1 MTLPAHTPTKGLKF
15 AVLAFLD
22 LASKV
27 RTSEQAAALARQY
40 DESFQGESW
49 WTGDEPARR
58 CVQARTLLAPWQ
70 LAQRDAAKLPTAD
83 RSAELV
89 AAGFRMPLGSVRS
102 DGQPRFR
109 GKAAREDKPAPRPSK
124 PFQAELTGRC
134 EPERK
139 GFDTEWESQQ
149 WALRRLVALGD
160 PGATV
165 RVTSARSAHVEV
177 WTYAEACRRQGTGA
191 VGPAMHHTR
200 TQVGKVWGKA
210 QTTKVSFSR
219 G

>member
-1 MTLPAHTPTKGLKF
+1 MTHTPSQGLKF

-27 RTSEQAAALARQY
+27 RTSEQAAALAGQY

-49 WTGDEPARR
+49 WAGDDPARR

-70 LAQRDAAKLPTAD
+70 LAQRDASKAKA
-83 RSAELV
+83 SASGDAARRLV
-89 AAGFRMPLGSVRS
+89 AAGFRMPLGSHDAPTKRT
-102 DGQPRFR
+102 
-109 GKAAREDKPAPRPSK
+109 REHKSEPRPSK
-124 PFQAELTGRC
+124 PFQALLTGRG

-139 GFDTEWESQQ
+139 GFDTDWAAQQ

-160 PGATV
+160 PTATV
-165 RVTSARSAHVEV
+165 RVTSTRSAHVET
-177 WTYAEACRRQGTGA
+177 WTHAEACRRQGTGSA
-191 VGPAMHHTR
+191 GPAMHHTR